1 MARLGGKSKRARSWP
16 YSPCRKSCTKETRPA
31 AATTRRI
38 ESYDVITN
46 SVSLPLDGPESAHYR
61 VNRTVINVNNE
72 IPKLFGEEETR
83 ITYHTWRYILFIVVD
98 GKLTWNAGICDGWTP
113 G

>member
-1 MARLGGKSKRARSWP
+1 MARLDGKSKRARSGP

-31 AATTRRI
+31 AAAATTRCI

-46 SVSLPLDGPESAHYR
+46 SVSLPLDGSESAHYR

-83 ITYHTWRYILFIVVD
+83 ITYHTWRYILFIVVE
-98 GKLTWNAGICDGWTP
+98 GKLYMECWDL
-113 G
+113 